1 MDINEMGEWP
11 TTHAP
16 IVRVDYNRRA
26 IMRARMSSLSPV
38 KSRWFGFAASIFT
51 IVVTTAALKLL
62 GPHINPTTVALA
74 FLLITL
80 FVARAWGSVPAV
92 GASVVGI
99 LSFNLFFLPPFG
111 TFAIRDPANWIAF
124 IAFMLTAVTVGQ
136 LSGSAKQRAEDAEN
150 AKREVERLYYELQDS
165 FERSSQAKALKQ
177 SERLKSALLDAVTH
191 DFRTP
196 LTSIKASATAM
207 LDDIYATE
215 RDKTEQVLDK
225 DARKEMLQVID
236 EEADRLDRFVEGLTK
251 LARIDAGDMRLQ
263 LASASVE
270 EMAATALKRAEPRTR
285 THRLEVWIDDLP
297 LITVD
302 EQAISEAI
310 YTLID
315 NAAKYSP
322 PESPITVRAIQKDDH
337 AIMISV
343 EDRGPGIRA
352 EIRDRVFEK
361 FYRAMRD
368 GDVSDRQVSG
378 SGMGLAIA
386 HGIVDAH
393 HGRIWVEDA
402 SGAIGAK
409 FVIELPINDSSAT
422 GTRLG

>member
-1 MDINEMGEWP
+1 MTSASSINP
-11 TTHAP
+11 
-16 IVRVDYNRRA
+16 RLLR
-26 IMRARMSSLSPV
+26 
-38 KSRWFGFAASIFT
+38 FALA
-51 IVVTTAALKLL
+51 VLAVAVTTAAMKLF

-74 FLLITL
+74 FLLVIL
-80 FVARAWGSVPAV
+80 FVARAWGPVPAV
-92 GASVVGI
+92 SASVVGI
-99 LSFNLFFLPPFG
+99 LSLNFFFLPPFG

-124 IAFMLTAVTVGQ
+124 IAFMVTAITVGQ
-136 LSGSAKQRAEDAEN
+136 LSGNAKQRAEDAEN

-215 RDKTEQVLDK
+215 RDNAEEVLDQE
-225 DARKEMLQVID
+225 ARKEMLQVID

-263 LASASVE
+263 LQPASVE
-270 EMAATALKRAEPRTR
+270 EMVSTALKRAEPRTR
-285 THRLEVWIDDLP
+285 SHRLEVWIDDLP
-297 LITVD
+297 LVTVD
-302 EQAISEAI
+302 EHALSEAI
-310 YTLID
+310 YTLVD

-322 PESPITVRAIQKDDH
+322 PESPITVRASHKDDH

-352 EIRDRVFEK
+352 EVRDRVFEK
-361 FYRAMRD
+361 FFRAMRD
-368 GDVSDRQVSG
+368 GDISDRRVAG
-378 SGMGLAIA
+378 TGMGLAIA
-386 HGIVDAH
+386 RGIVEAH
-393 HGRIWVEDA
+393 HGHIWVEDA
-402 SGAIGAK
+402 EGGEGAR
-409 FVIELPINDSSAT
+409 FVIELPIET
-422 GTRLG
+422 M